1 MIEPVLD
8 PNTEFADIPDPA
20 ETVEV
25 PEVKVAPVVASA
37 TAQEVA
43 ELRGQLANSLRQ
55 IEAMKSETA
64 VVGKLKDLF
73 TGTPEDPKD
82 AFVKKEIQRL
92 VPDLGDIAKIKEVLP
107 YILNALQLDADEK
120 VAERAETALDV
131 VKDLMEE
138 AGMDHKDPELVGDM
152 EEVLARRIK
161 NDPDLL
167 KQWNRGNVKNA
178 VTKAFEK
185 ASSKLLAPGRLR
197 AKRSA
202 VNTINESP
210 RPSLRGGP
218 AAPAPGGKAKLDF
231 KDTSRDNVKKIHEAA
246 FERLQELTEE

>member
-1 MIEPVLD
+1 MAAEVLD
-8 PNTEFADIPDPA
+8 PKTEFDEEPD
-20 ETVEV
+20 EV
-25 PEVKVAPVVASA
+25 VVKDPPVVAGASVE
-37 TAQEVA
+37 EVA
-43 ELRGQLANSLRQ
+43 KLRADFAESLKT
-55 IEAMKSETA
+55 IETLRSDTA
-64 VVGKLKDLF
+64 VVGKLKELF

-92 VPDLGDIAKIKEVLP
+92 VPGLDDIAKIKEVLP
-107 YILNALQLDADEK
+107 YILNALNLDAEEK

-131 VKDLMEE
+131 VKDLMIEVGLD
-138 AGMDHKDPELVGDM
+138 AKDADLVGDM
-152 EEVLARRIK
+152 EELLARRIK
-161 NDPDLL
+161 NDPELL

-185 ASSKLLAPGRLR
+185 ASTKLFAPTRLK

-202 VNTINESP
+202 VSTITESP
-210 RPSLRGGP
+210 KSSPKGGP
-218 AAPAPGGKAKLDF
+218 AAPAPGDNKKLDF